1 MKKILAIL
9 ALASSVVF
17 ASNTIVTVN
26 GHAITDDIVPGYEK
40 LDDTKKEAVKNQLIN
55 EYLLA
60 NYALTKGGVSKD
72 KKFQKVA
79 KSQVASI
86 QKAYKAK
93 TKKDLTKEQIANIKG
108 SIATKFMFAKKAQK
122 TKISDKEAKSFFNKN
137 KAKFK
142 FPESVEIAS
151 IATKDKKEA
160 DKIFKQI
167 KNSKDKPTTLMK
179 IAKKMKQRGYLGWLP
194 KNAFPADVF
203 KKLYSMKANRLVK
216 KPIEVQGVYN
226 ITYVVNKRKAGT
238 PKFSEVKDNLKK
250 MMTQQKVGLWA
261 EKTVKELRDKATVK

>member
-1 MKKILAIL
+1 MKKILAVL
-9 ALASSVVF
+9 VLASSILF
-17 ASNTIVTVN
+17 ASNVIVTVN
-26 GHAITDDIVPGYEK
+26 DHAITEDIVPAYQK
-40 LDDTKKEAVKNQLIN
+40 LDDTKKKAVKEQLIN

-60 NYALTKGGVSKD
+60 NYALTKSGVSKD
-72 KKFQKVA
+72 KKFQEIA
-79 KSQVASI
+79 KAQVASI
-86 QKAYKAK
+86 QKAYKEK

-108 SIATKFMFAKKAQK
+108 SIATKFMFAKRAQK
-122 TKISDKEAKSFFNKN
+122 TKVGDKEAKDFFNNN

-160 DKIFKQI
+160 DKILKEI
-167 KNSKDKPTTLMK
+167 KKSKDKPAKLMK

-194 KNAFPADVF
+194 KNAFPEDVF
-203 KKLYSMKANRLVK
+203 KKLYSMKANSLVK

-226 ITYVVNKRKAGT
+226 ITYIVNKRKAGT

-250 MMTQQKVGLWA
+250 MMIQQKVGQWA
-261 EKTVKELRDKATVK
+261 EKTVKDLRAKAIIK